1 MTTAPRKVAS
11 AIQYVEGVTQVVR
24 RVPLGGLENMAI
36 MKASATGIT
45 AEPKRPGAGTGPSG
59 TRVNRLAIDPG
70 YYAAA
75 SSSGIAVTT

>member
-1 MTTAPRKVAS
+1 
-11 AIQYVEGVTQVVR
+11 
-24 RVPLGGLENMAI
+24 MAI

-45 AEPKRPGAGTGPSG
+45 AEPKRPGGGTGESG
-59 TRVNRLAIDPG
+59 TRVKALGIHAA